1 MFSISHYKCQ
11 PWSRQAQNTYILT
24 SHLAHSHHSSADD
37 IFDLEFA
44 LQNKYSAQENTSEEE
59 SEDQT
64 VIENPN
70 PICAPDDPTE
80 NTKGQSDEYL
90 DDAVYDPGNVGT
102 IQEAEEY
109 GQQSDSD
116 TTMLIP
122 HRGRMRKKL
131 ETDNKE
137 VEDKLTVSDTPLDTV
152 IEENNL

>member
-1 MFSISHYKCQ
+1 MSQHMASLQPGNPIEFVPLTCLEPLKTISAANSAKN
-11 PWSRQAQNTYILT
+11 SLA
-24 SHLAHSHHSSADD
+24 HLAHSHHSSADD

-44 LQNKYSAQENTSEEE
+44 SQNKYSAQENTSEEE

-70 PICAPDDPTE
+70 PICASDDPTE

-90 DDAVYDPGNVGT
+90 DDAVYDPGNLGT

-109 GQQSDSD
+109 GYQSDSD

-137 VEDKLTVSDTPLDTV
+137 VE
-152 IEENNL
+152 